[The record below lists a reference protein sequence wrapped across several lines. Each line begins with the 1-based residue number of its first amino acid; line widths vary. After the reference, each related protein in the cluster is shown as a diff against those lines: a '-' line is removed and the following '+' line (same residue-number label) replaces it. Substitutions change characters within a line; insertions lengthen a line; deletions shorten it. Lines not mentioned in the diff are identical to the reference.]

1 MDSIGLLC
9 DPDHPLFGPVSERL
23 VARGFDVTFFR
34 PTDTI
39 SAEDIESLAAVV
51 NGVLHPTTV
60 GALRHADRVGIPT
73 WNGFTATAALSAR
86 LVTLNALES
95 VGCTVPAVRFDGPTE
110 GYVPSG
116 RYTWDKAAQIGDS
129 APCYIERVRASD
141 VDIRYYA
148 VDDGLD
154 THVRAAKLNV
164 RPTPDVPGLQRADVN
179 VTLAAAVRE
188 LLELLESRAAAVDF
202 TRGENGTMYALW
214 ATPVPSFAGVSM
226 ERRITDS
233 VASLTTVGE

>member
-1 MDSIGLLC
+1 MDPICLLC
-9 DPDHPLFGPVSERL
+9 DPDHPLFGPVSDRL

-34 PTDTI
+34 PTDPI
-39 SAEDIESLAAVV
+39 STEAIESLAAVA

-60 GALRHADRVGIPT
+60 AALRRADQAGIPT
-73 WNGFTATAALSAR
+73 WNGFTATAVLSAR
-86 LVTLNALES
+86 LVSFNALAS
-95 VGCTVPAVRFDGPTE
+95 VGCTVPGVRFDGPAE

-116 RYTWDKAAQIGDS
+116 RYMWDEAVTLGDS
-129 APCYIERVRASD
+129 APCYVERVRAGD

-154 THVRAAKLNV
+154 THVRAAKLRS
-164 RPTPDVPGLQRADVN
+164 RPTADERAVAQADVN

-202 TRGENGTMYALW
+202 TRGEDGTMYALW
-214 ATPVPSFAGVSM
+214 ATPVPTFSGVSM
-226 ERRITDS
+226 ERRIADS
-233 VASLTTVGE
+233 VASLTTVGA